1 MNIVNDYYYYAPRKC
16 PPLGNVLLLLV
27 HILPYFPFVRQFDL
41 RQPHTCNTSS
51 KNCRNVLINLNIY
64 VGAMAEAKCLA
75 INPLQ
80 PELLAVGCN
89 DPFVRLYDHRMLVSH
104 SFSEVKKSS
113 NSTPEDAKLP
123 PGCVQYFAPGHL
135 PPQLS
140 KDLRRR
146 FRAFVAT
153 YINFS
158 PCGRELI
165 ANLGGEQI
173 YLFDIKKQREVL
185 KYQTI
190 NGTSPSLSSNGV
202 VKSVVD
208 NFSIPSCKN
217 GFSSSANGATN
228 GYKIPTLNGK
238 RTAFEEETCK
248 VGHGSSCSILKELP
262 PRALELKAKGN
273 DAFCQQNFWKAINLY
288 NEAILHAANS
298 AVLYA
303 NRAAA
308 YIKRA
313 WYVMSCPVKK
323 LIIVYTLEIF
333 VECYCNAFLERGLNQ
348 NLVCSFAV

>member
-1 MNIVNDYYYYAPRKC
+1 M
-16 PPLGNVLLLLV
+16 
-27 HILPYFPFVRQFDL
+27 

-51 KNCRNVLINLNIY
+51 KNCKNVLINLNIY

-89 DPFVRLYDHRMLVSH
+89 DPFVRLYDHRMLSSH

-113 NSTPEDAKLP
+113 NGNAEDARLP

-146 FRAFVAT
+146 FRAYVAT
-153 YINFS
+153 YVNFS

-173 YLFDIKKQREVL
+173 YLFDIKQHRKVL
-185 KYQTI
+185 KYQPL
-190 NGTSPSLSSNGV
+190 NGISSSRTSNGV
-202 VKSVVD
+202 VKNVVD
-208 NFSIPSCKN
+208 NFGVSSKN
-217 GFSSSANGATN
+217 GFSSTANGATN

-238 RTAFEEETCK
+238 RTVVEKKPSKSAY
-248 VGHGSSCSILKELP
+248 GSNHNCSVSQELP
-262 PRALELKAKGN
+262 PKALELKARGN
-273 DAFCQQNFWKAINLY
+273 DAFCQQKFWTAVNLY
-288 NEAILHAANS
+288 NEAISHASNS

-308 YIKRA
+308 FIKRA
-313 WYVMSCPVKK
+313 W
-323 LIIVYTLEIF
+323 
-333 VECYCNAFLERGLNQ
+333 
-348 NLVCSFAV
+348 